1 MTPEAWAFLLG
12 ALAGILA
19 AHVAAAVFVLL
30 AMWDEE
36 RKVRTD

>member
-1 MTPEAWAFLLG
+1 MSELTWAFLLG
-12 ALAGILA
+12 AVAGIVA
-19 AHVAAAVFVLL
+19 AHVASAAFVLL